1 MTKVTSQIS
10 EFENSRETKIKIF
23 QNLQKKKKKKKKIV
37 LNIKDQIMPKGSCS
51 GNKL

>member
-23 QNLQKKKKKKKKIV
+23 QNLQKKKKKKIV

>member
-23 QNLQKKKKKKKKIV
+23 KNLKKKKKKKIV
-37 LNIKDQIMPKGSCS
+37 LNIKDQIIPKGTCS

>member
-23 QNLQKKKKKKKKIV
+23 QNLQKKKKKIV

>member
-23 QNLQKKKKKKKKIV
+23 QNLQKKKKQKKKNCVKH
-37 LNIKDQIMPKGSCS
+37 
-51 GNKL
+51 

>member
-23 QNLQKKKKKKKKIV
+23 QNLQKKKKKKIEI
-37 LNIKDQIMPKGSCS
+37 NIKDQIMPKGSCS

>member
-23 QNLQKKKKKKKKIV
+23 QNLQQQKKKIV

>member
-23 QNLQKKKKKKKKIV
+23 QNLQKKKKIV

>member
-23 QNLQKKKKKKKKIV
+23 QNLQKKKKKKKNGVKH
-37 LNIKDQIMPKGSCS
+37 
-51 GNKL
+51 